1 MPSYSSIT
9 QGTRLRKRVTLPRPG
24 AVLDLET
31 GKWKGPTF
39 ELDVRALTAGEADRV
54 ESEARA
60 YAKGLTSDT
69 DSVDDLVDR
78 GRKLH
83 TIALAYVDV
92 DSPPNAPMP
101 VFDGGVEQIVAS
113 EELTPELIE
122 FLYEQQ
128 QIWQDETNPLVSKM
142 KPVDFV
148 NAVVRT
154 ATGEDGDMS
163 FFVSARPG
171 MRWSFALSMARLLA
185 TSQTLKSL
193 SGSATTGSPETATE
207 GS

>member
-24 AVLDLET
+24 AVLDLQT
-31 GKWKGPTF
+31 GKWAGPTF

-83 TIALAYVDV
+83 TIAMAYVDV
-92 DSPPNAPMP
+92 DSPQGAPVA
-101 VFDGGVEQIVAS
+101 VFDGGVEQIAAS

-122 FLYEQQ
+122 YLFEQQ
-128 QIWQDETNPLVSKM
+128 QIWQDETNPLAAKLT
-142 KPVDFV
+142 PNEFI
-148 NAVVRT
+148 NAVLNT
-154 ATGEDGDMS
+154 AKGADGDMS

-185 TSQTLKSL
+185 TSQTLRSQPGTD
-193 SGSATTGSPETATE
+193 STGSHEPTTGA
-207 GS
+207 

>member
-39 ELDVRALTAGEADRV
+39 ELDVRALRIDEADKV
-54 ESEARA
+54 EAQARA
-60 YAKGLTSDT
+60 YAKGLTSDIEST
-69 DSVDDLVDR
+69 DDLVDR

-83 TIALAYVDV
+83 TIALAYIDA
-92 DSPPNAPMP
+92 DSPADAPVP
-101 VFDGGVEQIVAS
+101 AFDGGVEQIAAS
-113 EELTPELIE
+113 EELTQELIE

-128 QIWQDETNPLVSKM
+128 QIWQDETNPLVAKM
-142 KPVDFV
+142 RPQDFV

-163 FFVSARPG
+163 FFVSSRPG

-193 SGSATTGSPETATE
+193 SGMDTTGSPEPTTE
-207 GS
+207 R